1 MLWLVRAR
9 VGQVSGNAV
18 DVLGGRAGEQAA
30 VVFGR
35 PRQVAGAQRVHV
47 TAVHGAQVAGQ
58 EFGDLLLVEQGV
70 QGGGL
75 VTHGV
80 TLQLTE

>member
-9 VGQVSGNAV
+9 VGQVPGNAV
-18 DVLGGRAGEQAA
+18 DVLGGWAGEQAA
-30 VVFGR
+30 VVFGG

-47 TAVHGAQVAGQ
+47 AAVHGAQVAGQ
-58 EFGDLLLVEQGV
+58 EFGDLLLVEQAL

-75 VTHGV
+75 VGHGM
-80 TLQLTE
+80 TIQITE